1 MKVRSR
7 ANKAATMASNENKDF
22 MAVNVQVTSPRD
34 ASGRPRMSMLFDM
47 EQVGLPR

>member
-1 MKVRSR
+1 
-7 ANKAATMASNENKDF
+7 MASNENKDF